1 MQLNPDPSKPENEV
15 IFLEIWVSDCI
26 FLLHSA
32 TKKLSKCAQQK
43 HMGAVLNSVCLPRKD
58 LLTIYKSFVRHQV
71 NYGDN
76 LSDKPGNESRK
87 TK

>member
-1 MQLNPDPSKPENEV
+1 
-15 IFLEIWVSDCI
+15 
-26 FLLHSA
+26 
-32 TKKLSKCAQQK
+32 
-43 HMGAVLNSVCLPRKD
+43 MGAVLNSVCLPRKD

-87 TK
+87 TKQKKSNTKPAQQYLVEYKESQGKNFTMSQAERHKVKNAVTN